1 MLCLYH
7 RPNQS
12 IFVSNGRLK
21 FKHLFEKKARPTH
34 GKYVT
39 FFSILGFWGVKGRL
53 VGPENR
59 SLLRNLPIAAAL
71 KAVSP
76 PRRLGTEP
84 LSSQTVGK
92 ERALPAWGS
101 FRVSNYRSKLERLFE
116 SRQDGG
122 LENREL

>member
-53 VGPENR
+53 VGPENPL
-59 SLLRNLPIAAAL
+59 SIEEFADCCSVEGGEPP
-71 KAVSP
+71 KAVGD
-76 PRRLGTEP
+76 RAIK
-84 LSSQTVGK
+84 LSDSG
-92 ERALPAWGS
+92 ERAGS
-101 FRVSNYRSKLERLFE
+101 ACLGLISRFKLSL
-116 SRQDGG
+116 
-122 LENREL
+122 